1 MSLPTIHTPVV
12 LVKVSL
18 PPSHISYPTT
28 SEPPRVSLFATCL
41 SLRESSF
48 SILQTISPSTSDSV
62 NLVMV
67 DTANVS
73 NWDASS
79 RASTSPTSSRYE
91 LKALLVNGKQ
101 VSSGHGLSISMH
113 PGRADARSIR
123 TKVDALYTFGPGR
136 ASKYAF
142 LMPLSWSMGLRCPYM
157 GSTSGLS

>member
-1 MSLPTIHTPVV
+1 MSLPIIHSPDV

-28 SEPPRVSLFATCL
+28 WEPPRVSLFATCL
-41 SLRESSF
+41 IFRESSF

-79 RASTSPTSSRYE
+79 RASISPTSSRNE
-91 LKALLVNGKQ
+91 LNALLVSGKQ
-101 VSSGHGLSISMH
+101 VPSGHGLSTSMQ
-113 PGRADARSIR
+113 PGRADARTIR
-123 TKVDALYTFGPGR
+123 TKADALYTFSPGS

-142 LMPLSWSMGLRCPYM
+142 LMPLSWSMSLR
-157 GSTSGLS
+157 